1 MINIVS
7 GGCGYIGSGLV
18 RNLLDKGES
27 VIVIDNISS
36 GFKDAVPNV
45 LLVERDIS
53 DNLDDIF
60 ETYEIKNVYH
70 LAEKS
75 SVSESVQF
83 PERYLSGNVDKTKAL
98 ISSCLKHKVKNFV
111 YSSSAAVYGNSQLPL
126 TEDLEPRPINP
137 YGEAKHTIEKYLKEV
152 SEDFA
157 MNYYCMRYFNA
168 SGGDF
173 QNRYGERHDPETH
186 LIPNVIK
193 AIMNGEKPKIFGDD
207 YLTKDGT
214 AVRDYVHI
222 DDINRAHM
230 EIINHTSGCY
240 NLGSNKGYS
249 VLEIVNL
256 IYKKLNKEPNIDWH
270 GRRNGDPDK
279 LIANTAKIYS
289 EIGWEPNYDMSNIID
304 TAYNFLIK

>member
-1 MINIVS
+1 MVS

-27 VIVIDNISS
+27 VIVVDNISS
-36 GFKDAVPNV
+36 GFRDSIPNV
-45 LLVERDIS
+45 LLIERDIS
-53 DNLDDIF
+53 DDLDDIF

-83 PERYLSGNVDKTKAL
+83 PERYLSGNVDTTKAL
-98 ISSCLKHKVKNFV
+98 INTCLKHKVKNFV

-126 TEDLEPRPINP
+126 TENLEPKPINP
-137 YGEAKHTIEKYLKEV
+137 YGEAKYSIEKYLEECSKDH
-152 SEDFA
+152 DF
-157 MNYYCMRYFNA
+157 NYYCMRYFNA

-193 AIMNGEKPKIFGDD
+193 AIINDQKPKIFGDD

-230 EIINHTSGCY
+230 DIIKGRSGCY

-249 VLEIVNL
+249 VLEIVNKV
-256 IYKKLNKEPNIDWH
+256 YHKLNKEPDIDWH
-270 GRRNGDPDK
+270 GRRYGDPDK
-279 LIANTAKIYS
+279 LVANTSKIHS
-289 EIGWEPNYDMSNIID
+289 EINWEPLYNMDDIID